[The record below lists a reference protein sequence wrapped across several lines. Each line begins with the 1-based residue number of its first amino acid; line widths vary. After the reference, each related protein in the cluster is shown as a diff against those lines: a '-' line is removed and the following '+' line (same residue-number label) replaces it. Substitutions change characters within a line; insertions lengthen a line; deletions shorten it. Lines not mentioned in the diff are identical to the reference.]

1 MNYELFFVPLHAQK
15 VYAIHSLKVKDLMCL
30 PLREQME
37 NGKDPLIPFRGN
49 KW

>member
-30 PLREQME
+30 PLREQMVS
-37 NGKDPLIPFRGN
+37 GKDPLTPFRGN